1 MSTTG
6 DFDRALVPITACI
19 DAVRV
24 ASFRA
29 RRDVTAI
36 GYCNRTIGAA
46 AVSLDTGGIS
56 RLTAGFD
63 IAAIPN
69 CGGAIRPMDFSI
81 YAVAAILTKDI
92 EVAAIIDLNG
102 ATIRVSDF
110 ETRRYIDLDPIRRG
124 LTTHDVHIAT
134 IGDVD
139 RAIIATAVSLNAG
152 GTFDSRSDL

>member
-1 MSTTG
+1 MCIRDS
-6 DFDRALVPITACI
+6 FDRALVPKTACI
-19 DAVRV
+19 DAVGV

-36 GYCNRTIGAA
+36 CYFDRIVRAV

-102 ATIRVSDF
+102 ATIRVRAV
-110 ETRRYIDLDPIRRG
+110 ENRRIDLDPIRRG
-124 LTTHDVHIAT
+124 
-134 IGDVD
+134 
-139 RAIIATAVSLNAG
+139 
-152 GTFDSRSDL
+152 